1 MAIGGFMLAWS
12 NYYQDLRPVM
22 VPTFEKYLDPVP
34 KIEGQFIYD
43 TLAQVPHLGIHY
55 SIKKID
61 EMFNEMHSKT
71 SRVDIRLTSAEI
83 MAIRNKGIKNIKMR
97 VSTMDCVVAYL
108 VAVLNRTEDVPIH
121 EVSSYIGVRHA

>member
-55 SIKKID
+55 CIKKL
-61 EMFNEMHSKT
+61 MRCST
-71 SRVDIRLTSAEI
+71 RCIR
-83 MAIRNKGIKNIKMR
+83 
-97 VSTMDCVVAYL
+97 
-108 VAVLNRTEDVPIH
+108 
-121 EVSSYIGVRHA
+121 